1 MSLKAQAKSG
11 MIWTFAQQFGTQ
23 IISFAI
29 SIVLAR
35 LLTPNDFGTIALFG
49 VVMGIASAFITG
61 GMGSSLIRDNESD
74 ERDYS
79 TVFIFNIVLSV
90 IMYALVFLLSPW
102 IADFYKL
109 PILTPIIRVYA
120 LVLVINAFN
129 IIQSTRLTKAMA
141 FKTQFK
147 IQLPSLVMGGIT
159 GIGFAYAGYGVW
171 SLVYSA
177 LIQNTIST
185 VQYWFYSE
193 WRPKFIFDREKF
205 HRHFSFG
212 YKMTLSGLL
221 DIIFNNLY
229 PILIGK
235 LFTASQLGYYNR
247 ADSLKQLPVN
257 NLSSALNKVT
267 FPLFAKMSHDDEK
280 LRDVYQRLMR
290 VVIFIIAPT
299 LALMVA
305 LAEPIIRFLLTEKW
319 LPAVPY
325 LQILAI
331 SGVLYPIHAY
341 NLNVLQVKGRSD
353 LFLRLEVMKKTL
365 TVLILIGSLPFGIFG
380 LLWGRVIGSVLA
392 FFINTYYTGK
402 FIHYTSWQQTKDL
415 FPSLL
420 LAICCG
426 GIVYGFSHT
435 IANEWWDGFHLVVSS
450 LLFVILYLGCAFML
464 KFKEITHIK
473 QLIKT

>member
-23 IISFAI
+23 LISFAI

-35 LLTPNDFGTIALFG
+35 LLVPEDFGTIALFG
-49 VVMGIASAFITG
+49 VVMGIASAFISG
-61 GMGSSLIRDNESD
+61 GMGSSLIRDAKSD

-79 TVFIFNIVLSV
+79 TVFLFNIALSV
-90 IMYALVFLLSPW
+90 IMYVIIFLLSPF
-102 IADFYKL
+102 IADFYDM

-129 IIQSTRLTKAMA
+129 IIQSTRLTKSMD

-147 IQLPSLVMGGIT
+147 IQLPSLIIGGIT
-159 GIGFAYAGYGVW
+159 GIVFAYAGFGVW

-185 VQYWFYSE
+185 LQHWFYSD

-221 DIIFNNLY
+221 DIIFNNIY

-247 ADSLKQLPVN
+247 ADSLKQLPVS
-257 NLSSALNKVT
+257 NLSGALNKVT
-267 FPLFAKMSHDDEK
+267 FPLFAKISHDDEK

-299 LALMVA
+299 LALMVVM
-305 LAEPIIRFLLTEKW
+305 AEPLIRFLLTDKW

-341 NLNVLQVKGRSD
+341 NLNILQVKGRSD
-353 LFLRLEVMKKTL
+353 LFLRLEVIKKLL
-365 TVLILIGSLPFGIFG
+365 TVLILILSIPFGIFG
-380 LLWGRVIGSVLA
+380 LLWGRVLQSILA

-402 FIHYTSWQQTKDL
+402 FIHYTSWQQTVDL

-420 LAICCG
+420 LATCSG
-426 GIVYGFSHT
+426 GIVYWFCHT
-435 IANEWWDGFHLVVSS
+435 IANEWWDLLNLTVSS
-450 LLFVILYLGCAFML
+450 ILFVSTYLGSAFL
-464 KFKEITHIK
+464 LNFKEVTHIK
-473 QLIKT
+473 QLIKK